1 MPKGGVLT
9 IRTERKIVDAPVPV
23 HGEGV
28 MAGAHIVVSVK
39 DTGMGVAKENM
50 ERILNPFH
58 QQGCR
63 RSHQIAALRRVGII
77 TQTGGPITVESVGV
91 GQGVVFTI
99 YLARLGRRISRNT
112 MNPNPRWR
120 GM

>member
-9 IRTERKIVDAPVPV
+9 IRTERKIVDAPAPV
-23 HGEGV
+23 HGDGGSSYCRIGEGHWHGDRQREY
-28 MAGAHIVVSVK
+28 GANFESF
-39 DTGMGVAKENM
+39 
-50 ERILNPFH
+50 FH

-63 RSHQIAALRRVGII
+63 RSHQIGALRRVGII
-77 TQTGGPITVESVGV
+77 TQTGGPITVESVGM

-120 GM
+120 VM